1 MLLSRSSFLLQSTSC
16 PALPFPVLP
25 IPVRFPTSA
34 ILISS
39 QPSVRD
45 QRCWGTHPVRAL
57 HGVGSLS
64 SGVGVLPLPRAPT
77 RPPWRLPDGTRD
89 SPVLRHYSGAADCG
103 VLGTPRSPHPFVV
116 REYGSGIGALAWDVI
131 AGLSHEAPE
140 CRAAL
145 EYRLVETN
153 PLRLAE
159 SLAGFTESGLHDAI
173 LGEEIPPGSDPE
185 PITGVV
191 IANEVA
197 DALPVHRL
205 IWRDSHLRE
214 AWWSG
219 PAANSRRRRAT
230 SRLRQRLLILKKCCG
245 RLASSYQGDRIDI
258 SPAAAAWFTLAARG
272 LFRGYA
278 IVIDYGYP
286 ATELYRAHRLAGT
299 VRAHR
304 GHTVTDRP
312 FEYVGEQDL
321 TAHVDFTALRRAGEA
336 PGSRSPGSRTR
347 ARSWPVSNGDLLVAL
362 GKDPQTHLA
371 EYLAAQ
377 AATLRLIDP
386 GGMGRFGV
394 LIMARDAP
402 VCRPHRVQGATV
414 AVLDR
419 GGEVAVYL
427 FLSGADMAA
436 GAGARRLA
444 GCAVRGTGRLEPRPL
459 ARYRRPQA
467 PATRPGASSSR
478 RPTRRSPAMHA
489 ARSPTTAATSR

>member
-1 MLLSRSSFLLQSTSC
+1 MANTPLSRASNPRPISDIGNPDLVSAVREQINAAGGRIPFARFMEVALYH
-16 PALPFPVLP
+16 PAWGYYLS
-25 IPVRFPTSA
+25 PVRRPGRPGDFLTAPE
-34 ILISS
+34 
-39 QPSVRD
+39 
-45 QRCWGTHPVRAL
+45 THPFFGITLARQIAECWERL
-57 HGVGSLS
+57 D
-64 SGVGVLPLPRAPT
+64 
-77 RPPWRLPDGTRD
+77 RPN
-89 SPVLRHYSGAADCG
+89 
-103 VLGTPRSPHPFVV
+103 PFVV

-153 PLRLAE
+153 PHRLAE
-159 SLAGFTESGLHDAI
+159 SLAGFAESGLHDAI

-214 AWWSG
+214 AWVVWSG
-219 PAANSRRRRAT
+219 GEFSEEEGDLSPEAAAANPEEM
-230 SRLRQRLLILKKCCG
+230 LREIGVVLN
-245 RLASSYQGDRIDI
+245 QGDRIEI
-258 SPAAAAWFTLAARG
+258 SPAAAAWFTSAARG
-272 LFRGYA
+272 LLRGYA

-321 TAHVDFTALRRAGEA
+321 TAHVDFTALRRAGEVA
-336 PGSRSPGSRTR
+336 GLTFAGQ
-347 ARSWPVSNGDLLVAL
+347 SNQGAFLASLKMGDLLVAL
-362 GKDPQTHLA
+362 GEDPQTDLA

-402 VCRPHRVQGATV
+402 VCPPLTGFKVQ
-414 AVLDR
+414 
-419 GGEVAVYL
+419 
-427 FLSGADMAA
+427 
-436 GAGARRLA
+436 
-444 GCAVRGTGRLEPRPL
+444 PL
-459 ARYRRPQA
+459 PF
-467 PATRPGASSSR
+467 
-478 RPTRRSPAMHA
+478 
-489 ARSPTTAATSR
+489 